1 MKRWMTILIIATT
14 SWAFAGCGGNS
25 DKPKTDAEGK
35 PVKAPE
41 VPPNGV

>member
-1 MKRWMTILIIATT
+1 MNRWIAILLIAAST
-14 SWAFAGCGGNS
+14 WGFVGCGGS

-41 VPPNGV
+41 VPPSGV